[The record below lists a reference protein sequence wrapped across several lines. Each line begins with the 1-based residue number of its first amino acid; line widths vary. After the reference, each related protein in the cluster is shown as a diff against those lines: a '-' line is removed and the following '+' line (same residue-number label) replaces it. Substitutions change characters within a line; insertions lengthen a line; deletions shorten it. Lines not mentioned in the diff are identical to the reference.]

1 MSFRSTGM
9 KKKGPEHRSG
19 KRLRIIKTLISSR
32 QYSYSKKVQIF
43 IEEGGF
49 EPEDIEHCILSADMI
64 QKVEPDELSTAL
76 DGLKYTILGVDTQ
89 GVAFYT
95 CGKLIRNAESQT
107 LYFFITAH
115 EQQ

>member
-1 MSFRSTGM
+1 MR
-9 KKKGPEHRSG
+9 KKGPEQRLG
-19 KRLRIIKTLISSR
+19 KRLRIIKALIASR
-32 QYSYSKKVQIF
+32 QYNYSKKVQLF
-43 IEEGGF
+43 IEEGDF
-49 EPEDIEHCILSADMI
+49 QPEDMEHCILSADVI
-64 QKVEPDELSTAL
+64 QKVEPDELRTAV
-76 DGLKYTILGVDTQ
+76 DGCKYTILGVDTQ